1 VTRGSLITRIARKT
15 SLDPTASPE
24 SEDHALIGAMLN
36 EAVIEVLLRT
46 HAYVQLVDVTL
57 TAGVAE
63 YRMDTAILA
72 IDNQRGT
79 TPAGQGTPEFIS
91 TAEMI
96 ARQSTNVQNAGWR
109 RAVAVEGNLITVNPT
124 PDTGESL
131 RFWATLKPSPMTDDT
146 QDPSTPSFGGI
157 PEPHRALEYYCLWQL
172 AEDVEK
178 TIPMGPKEYFQQ
190 FLQECNLISKRKHKI
205 GQRQLTT
212 ASIGYP
218 TARRV
223 PIRNDVY
230 PTPTR

>member
-1 VTRGSLITRIARKT
+1 MTRGILLQRIARKT
-15 SLDPTASPE
+15 SLDGDAGT
-24 SEDHALIGAMLN
+24 EDHDLIAALLN

-46 HAYVQLVDVTL
+46 HIFVQLVDVPL
-57 TAGVAE
+57 QAGISQ
-63 YRMDTAILA
+63 YRLDPSILA
-72 IDNQRGT
+72 IDNTRGT

-109 RAVAVEGNLITVNPT
+109 RALAYEGNLLMVNPT
-124 PDTGESL
+124 PDTSESL
-131 RFWATLKPSPMTDDT
+131 RFWATLKPTPMDSDDD
-146 QDPSTPSFGGI
+146 DPSNATFGGI

-178 TIPMGPKEYFQQ
+178 TVPMGPAQYFQQ
-190 FLQECNLISKRKHKI
+190 FMLECQLMSKRKHKL
-205 GQRQLTT
+205 GNRQQTV

-218 TARRV
+218 TSRRV

-230 PTPTR
+230 PTPQR